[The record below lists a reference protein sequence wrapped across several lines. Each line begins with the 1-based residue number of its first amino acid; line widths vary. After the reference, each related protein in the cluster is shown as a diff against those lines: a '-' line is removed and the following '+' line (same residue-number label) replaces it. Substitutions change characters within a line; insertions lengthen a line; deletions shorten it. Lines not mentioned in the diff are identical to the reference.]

1 MNRIGFFGKLVFG
14 ANVICAFLL
23 VLSFVLP
30 YIPPK
35 SFPTISLLSLAVS
48 PLILLNIIFLLYWL
62 LRRKKKLLVSG
73 VVLVIAYFHFNPFV
87 EFGSSGSI
95 KDYDNSLKVLT
106 YNVRLFNAYEK
117 EVKGEI
123 LPQLGTL
130 LEEQDPDIICIQ
142 EYYKKTHLNLQ
153 AYPYQYIH
161 YKDEN
166 ANMGHAILSKFPFSN
181 KGSLDF
187 YKTFNNGLFVDVVKE
202 RDTIRIYNIHLQ
214 SLGISPTVNS
224 LQKGDK
230 ERLRK
235 RLAKTFIKQQEQ
247 LELLS
252 AHKKST
258 KYPTIIAGDFNNTPF
273 SYTYHTLQKDMKDAF
288 IERGSG
294 LGTTFKFDGYP
305 MRIDYMLS
313 SKSLDVINFI
323 TIKESFSDHYPLIA
337 TFGWPTIE

>member
-1 MNRIGFFGKLVFG
+1 MGKLIFG

-30 YIPPK
+30 YVPPK

-73 VVLVIAYFHFNPFV
+73 LILVIAYFHFNPFL
-87 EFGSSGSI
+87 EFGSSGTVE
-95 KDYDNSLKVLT
+95 DYNNSLKVLT

-117 EVKGEI
+117 EAKDDV
-123 LPQLGTL
+123 LPQLSLL
-130 LEEQDPDIICIQ
+130 LEEQAPDVICIQ
-142 EYYKKTHLNLQ
+142 EYYKKTHLNLA
-153 AYPYQYIH
+153 AYPYQYIY

-166 ANMGHAILSKFPFSN
+166 ANMGHAIVSKYPFSD

-187 YKTFNNGLFVDVVKE
+187 HKTFNNGLFVDVVKNN
-202 RDTIRIYNIHLQ
+202 DTIRVYNIHLQ
-214 SLGISPTVNS
+214 SLGISPTVTS
-224 LQKGDK
+224 IQKGDK

-235 RLAKTFIKQQEQ
+235 RLARTFVKQQEQ
-247 LELLS
+247 LELIAS
-252 AHKKST
+252 HKENT
-258 KYPTIIAGDFNNTPF
+258 KHPIIITGDFNNTPF
-273 SYTYHTLQKDMKDAF
+273 SYTYHALQKDMNDAF
-288 IERGSG
+288 VERGSG

-313 SKSLDVINFI
+313 SKSLDVINFT
-323 TIKESFSDHYPLIA
+323 TIKESFSDHYPLVA
-337 TFGWPTIE
+337 TFGWPSKE